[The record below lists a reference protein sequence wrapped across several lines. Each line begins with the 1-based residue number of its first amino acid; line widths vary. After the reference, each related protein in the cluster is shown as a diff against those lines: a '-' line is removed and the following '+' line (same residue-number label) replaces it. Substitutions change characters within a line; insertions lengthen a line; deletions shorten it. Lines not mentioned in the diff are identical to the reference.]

1 MALKKYVLITAGG
14 TGTRMQSA
22 VPKQFLLLKDKP
34 ILMHSMQAFYDVYQ
48 DLGFIVVLPEEYW
61 DDWKVLCENH
71 GFNLPHQLVEGG
83 ETRFQSVK
91 NGLTALQEDGLVAI
105 HDAVRPLVS
114 KRVIQEGFEL
124 AGRQGNAIP
133 CIPVNESVRTVQ
145 GDENKPADRDMLR
158 IIQTPEVFKVS
169 LIKKAYEVD
178 YHPGYT
184 DDASV
189 LERMGERIQ
198 LFEGNIENIKIT
210 KHADLLIADAL
221 LESLNS

>member
-34 ILMHSMQAFYDVYQ
+34 LLMHSMQAFYDVYQ

-61 DDWKVLCENH
+61 DDWQALCENH
-71 GFNLPHQLVEGG
+71 GFNLSHQLAAGG

-91 NGLTALQEDGLVAI
+91 NGLAALQEDGLVAI

-114 KRVIQEGFEL
+114 NRVIRQGFEL
-124 AGRQGNAIP
+124 AARQGNAIP
-133 CIPVNESVRTVQ
+133 CVPVNESVRTVQ
-145 GDENKPADRDMLR
+145 DDENKPANRDLLR

-210 KHADLLIADAL
+210 KPADLLLADAL
-221 LESLNS
+221 LDSLNS